1 MERNTERNTAGSV
14 SIMLGSGLLTLALLV
29 FGIGW
34 GMEQSQSPS
43 PAPAATLV
51 SSTPDPIVLGMTPEQ
66 AALIALHTS
75 IGARLAGTPTLMTLD
90 GAPTYVVPLDWGT
103 VYVHATTG
111 QVVRNDTTPPMP
123 YHPAADSPAPASPA
137 PASPAADSPAPA
149 SPAVD
154 SPAVDSPAPQVPP
167 PPAQPVQ
174 APQPANTG
182 GPITPEQAVTIALAY
197 AGGGDVRR
205 VERDVKN
212 GIETYE
218 VKFTDGREVYV
229 DVNTGTVVYAELMK

>member
-51 SSTPDPIVLGMTPEQ
+51 SSTPDPIALGMTPEQ

-75 IGARLAGTPTLMTLD
+75 VGARLAGTPTLMTLD

-123 YHPAADSPAPASPA
+123 YHSAADSPAADSPAPASPA
-137 PASPAADSPAPA
+137 PA
-149 SPAVD
+149 
-154 SPAVDSPAPQVPP
+154 SPAPQVPP

-197 AGGGDVRR
+197 AGGGDVRE

-212 GIETYE
+212 GIETFE

>member
-43 PAPAATLV
+43 PAPAATLM

-75 IGARLAGTPTLMTLD
+75 VGARLAGTPMLITLD

-123 YHPAADSPAPASPA
+123 YHPAADSPAPAR
-137 PASPAADSPAPA
+137 PAADSPAPA

-154 SPAVDSPAPQVPP
+154 SPAPQVPP
-167 PPAQPVQ
+167 PTAQPVQ

>member
-1 MERNTERNTAGSV
+1 
-14 SIMLGSGLLTLALLV
+14 MLGSGLLTLALLV

-75 IGARLAGTPTLMTLD
+75 VGARLAGTPMLITLD

-111 QVVRNDTTPPMP
+111 QVVRNDTTPPMT
-123 YHPAADSPAPASPA
+123 YHPAADSPAPA
-137 PASPAADSPAPA
+137 
-149 SPAVD
+149 

-197 AGGGDVRR
+197 AGGGDVRE

-229 DVNTGTVVYAELMK
+229 DVNTGTIVYAELMK

>member
-75 IGARLAGTPTLMTLD
+75 VGARLAGTPMLITLD

-137 PASPAADSPAPA
+137 PASPA
-149 SPAVD
+149 
-154 SPAVDSPAPQVPP
+154 PQVPP

-197 AGGGDVRR
+197 AGGGDVRE

-229 DVNTGTVVYAELMK
+229 DVNTGTIVYAELIK